1 VRRSLLG
8 TGVAAALLL
17 VSGISA
23 AQPSFWSRARDR
35 EIGRANET
43 LVAAERMADYAAEVR
58 TERSL
63 NDFMRAVVAM
73 LELAG
78 VSKLPDPRLRFLYGR
93 ALVEIQR
100 DESGRRVLE
109 RALAEAPDSPLAA
122 RAWFDLAIA
131 SARLG
136 DPRRETEAYTRA
148 LTLTWDGELRA
159 VLQMN
164 RGESSMVRGKLPEA
178 IADYRAAVRAA
189 GSPDTQALAL
199 WGLGVALER
208 YGDLPSALDAVEKA
222 AVIRL
227 PIAGIPNATALDLP
241 SVFFVPAYDLY
252 YYKALG
258 AMASARSAERPD
270 EKKIDLETAIFE
282 WDRYLEQA
290 EPDGHGW
297 VANARRLRARCER
310 DLEKASRELARAPR
324 KKGSPKT
331 PAAPEAP
338 QSY

>member
-1 VRRSLLG
+1 MTLWRSVAG
-8 TGVAAALLL
+8 FAAALVFASSA
-17 VSGISA
+17 VS
-23 AQPSFWSRARDR
+23 AQPSVWARARDR

-43 LVAAERMADYAAEVR
+43 LVAAERMADYASEVR

-78 VSKLPDPRLRFLYGR
+78 VSKLPDTRLRFLYGR

-100 DESGRRVLE
+100 DESARRVME
-109 RALAEAPDSPLAA
+109 RALVEAPDSPLAA
-122 RAWFDLAIA
+122 RGWFDLAIA

-136 DPRRETEAYTRA
+136 DPRRESEAYTRA
-148 LTLTWDGELRA
+148 LALTWDSELRA

-164 RGESSMVRGKLPEA
+164 RGESSMVAGNLPAA
-178 IADYRAAVRAA
+178 IADYRAAVRDA

-199 WGLGVALER
+199 WGLGIALER
-208 YGDLPSALDAVEKA
+208 SGDLPSALDAVEKA

-227 PIAGIPNATALDLP
+227 PIAGVPNATALDLP

-258 AMASARSAERPD
+258 AMASARAAERPD

-290 EPDGHGW
+290 EPDGHAWAG
-297 VANARRLRARCER
+297 NGRRMRARCER
-310 DLEKASRELARAPR
+310 DLERASRELKRGPR
-324 KKGSPKT
+324 KKTAVPHT
-331 PAAPEAP
+331 TQP
-338 QSY
+338 QQPSL

>member
-1 VRRSLLG
+1 VSRWLSSAQ
-8 TGVAAALLL
+8 VATALLF
-17 VSGISA
+17 VSGVSA
-23 AQPSFWSRARDR
+23 AQPSLWARARDR
-35 EIGRANET
+35 EVGRANET

-100 DESGRRVLE
+100 DDSARRVLE
-109 RALAEAPDSPLAA
+109 RALAEAPESPTAA
-122 RAWFDLAIA
+122 RGWFDLAIA
-131 SARLG
+131 SARTN
-136 DPRRETEAYTRA
+136 DPRRESEAYTRA
-148 LTLTWDGELRA
+148 LALTWDSELRA

-164 RGESSMVRGKLPEA
+164 RGESSMVQGRLREA

-208 YGDLPSALDAVEKA
+208 YGDLPSALDAIEKA
-222 AVIRL
+222 AVIRI
-227 PIAGIPNATALDLP
+227 PIAGIPNATALDH
-241 SVFFVPAYDLY
+241 SNVFFVPAYDLY

-258 AMASARSAERPD
+258 AMASARTAERPD

-290 EPDGHGW
+290 EPDGHAW

-324 KKGSPKT
+324 KKAAPKT
-331 PAAPEAP
+331 PEAP
-338 QSY
+338 APSF